1 MEEEGKGGVKGE
13 VGDKGKGLTDAY
25 VCYPGTSMPCT
36 FCFVISTFQRRMS
49 VTMGY
54 QDSDRA
60 REGTAERRWRS
71 SGSIWW
77 AQFLRQY
84 FLLT

>member
-36 FCFVISTFQRRMS
+36 FLFCHQHVSEADECYHG
-49 VTMGY
+49 V
-54 QDSDRA
+54 
-60 REGTAERRWRS
+60 
-71 SGSIWW
+71 SG
-77 AQFLRQY
+77 Q
-84 FLLT
+84 